1 MKAASAVMLLFA
13 VAIHSNAQTI
23 ISFRQLRYDE
33 DYSRVANDSNPNW
46 YSRMKFQPLSAN
58 KETYISIGGDI
69 RYQYQWFRNEN
80 WGQLQQDRDGFIL
93 TRYQLHADL
102 HAGKKFRAFAQLQS
116 SFANGKQNSISP
128 VDENQLDLHQAFVDY
143 AVQPGR
149 LNNFILRVGRQE
161 LLYGS
166 QRLVSVRD
174 GPNNRQSFDAVR
186 MLYMRGNYKADFFY
200 SHFVRS
206 KQKIFDDGFNQGTKF
221 WGAYLVKN

>member
-1 MKAASAVMLLFA
+1 MFFPFTPYWRKQIAMKAASAVMLLFA

-93 TRYQLHADL
+93 STLPVACRSACRQ
-102 HAGKKFRAFAQLQS
+102 KVPAFAHCAS

-128 VDENQLDLHQAFVDY
+128 VDENQFWTCT
-143 AVQPGR
+143 R
-149 LNNFILRVGRQE
+149 L
-161 LLYGS
+161 LLIM
-166 QRLVSVRD
+166 QC
-174 GPNNRQSFDAVR
+174 NRA
-186 MLYMRGNYKADFFY
+186 G
-200 SHFVRS
+200 
-206 KQKIFDDGFNQGTKF
+206 
-221 WGAYLVKN
+221 